1 MKHFFTLMLA
11 MVMST
16 MTAMAT
22 DYTDNLIITVDGGKP
37 TTVNDVKITVTQQE
51 NEKYSFSLKNF
62 SFAGLKVGDIEL
74 NDIEGQEKDGIIT
87 LNVPETNIK
96 VKNPAIGTG
105 TLINTLG
112 GINFSMTAKISNV
125 TNKMYADMTMK
136 AMRQNIKA
144 IYGDENNIITTGINK
159 PQTVTLPNGINA
171 IYNLAGQQVS
181 SMASG
186 NVYIVKTTDG
196 KTKKVVK
203 K

>member
-16 MTAMAT
+16 MAAMAT

-51 NEKYSFSLKNF
+51 NEKYSFSLKDF
-62 SFAGLKVGDIEL
+62 SFAGTKVGDIEL

-87 LNVPETNIK
+87 LNVPETKIK
-96 VKNPAIGTG
+96 IKNPAFGLGT
-105 TLINTLG
+105 TINLFG

-136 AMRQNIKA
+136 AIKQNIKA
-144 IYGDENNIITTGINK
+144 IYGEEKNITTGIK
-159 PQTVTLPNGINA
+159 APQATTKANNA
-171 IYNLAGQQVS
+171 TSIFTLAGQQVS
-181 SMASG
+181 SMTSG

-196 KTKKVVK
+196 KTKKVIK

>member
-62 SFAGLKVGDIEL
+62 SFAGTKVGDIEL

-87 LNVPETNIK
+87 LNVPETKIK
-96 VKNPAIGTG
+96 IKNPALGLGT
-105 TLINTLG
+105 TINLFG

-136 AMRQNIKA
+136 AIKQNIKA
-144 IYGDENNIITTGINK
+144 IYGNEKNITTGIK
-159 PQTVTLPNGINA
+159 APQATTKANNA
-171 IYNLAGQQVS
+171 TSIFTLAGQQVS
-181 SMASG
+181 SMTSG

-196 KTKKVVK
+196 KTKKVIK

>member
-1 MKHFFTLMLA
+1 MLA

-51 NEKYSFSLKNF
+51 NEKYSFSLKDF

-136 AMRQNIKA
+136 AMKQNIKA
-144 IYGDENNIITTGINK
+144 IYGDENNIIATGINK

-181 SMASG
+181 SMTSG

-196 KTKKVVK
+196 KIKKVIK

>member
-16 MTAMAT
+16 MAAMAT

-87 LNVPETNIK
+87 LNVPETKIK
-96 VKNPAIGTG
+96 VKNPAFGIGT
-105 TLINTLG
+105 TINLAG
-112 GINFSMTAKISNV
+112 GINFSMISKISNI

-136 AMRQNIKA
+136 AMGQNIKA
-144 IYGDENNIITTGINK
+144 IYGDEKNITTGIK
-159 PQTVTLPNGINA
+159 APQATTKANNA
-171 IYNLAGQQVS
+171 TSIFTLAGQQVS
-181 SMASG
+181 TMTSG

>member
-22 DYTDNLIITVDGGKP
+22 DYTDNLIVTVDGGNP

-62 SFAGLKVGDIEL
+62 SFAGTKVGDIEL

-87 LNVPETNIK
+87 LNVPETKIK
-96 VKNPAIGTG
+96 IKNPAFGLGT
-105 TLINTLG
+105 TINLFG

-136 AMRQNIKA
+136 AIKQNIKA
-144 IYGDENNIITTGINK
+144 IYGDEKNITTGIK
-159 PQTVTLPNGINA
+159 APQATTKANNA
-171 IYNLAGQQVS
+171 TSIFTLAGQQVS
-181 SMASG
+181 SMTSG

-196 KTKKVVK
+196 KTKKVIK

>member
-1 MKHFFTLMLA
+1 MKQLFTLMLA

-22 DYTDNLIITVDGGKP
+22 DYTDNLIITVEGGKP

-62 SFAGLKVGDIEL
+62 SFAGAKVGDIEL

-87 LNVPETNIK
+87 LNVPETKIK
-96 VKNPAIGTG
+96 IKNPALGIGT
-105 TLINTLG
+105 TINLAG
-112 GINFSMTAKISNV
+112 GINFSMAAKISNV
-125 TNKMYADMTMK
+125 NNKMYADMTMK
-136 AMRQNIKA
+136 AIGQNIKA

-159 PQTVTLPNGINA
+159 PQTVTLPNGINT

-181 SMASG
+181 SMTSG
-186 NVYIVKTTDG
+186 QVYIIKTTDG
-196 KTKKVVK
+196 QTKKVIK

>member
-62 SFAGLKVGDIEL
+62 SFAGMKVGDIEL

-87 LNVPETNIK
+87 LNVPETKIK
-96 VKNPAIGTG
+96 VKNPAFGIGT
-105 TLINTLG
+105 TINLAG

-125 TNKMYADMTMK
+125 NNKMYADMTMK
-136 AMRQNIKA
+136 AMGQNIKA
-144 IYGDENNIITTGINK
+144 IYGDEKNITTGIK
-159 PQTVTLPNGINA
+159 APQATTKANNA
-171 IYNLAGQQVS
+171 TSIFTLAGQQVS
-181 SMASG
+181 SMTSG

>member
-51 NEKYSFSLKNF
+51 NEKYSFSLKDF

-87 LNVPETNIK
+87 LNVPETKIN
-96 VKNPAIGTG
+96 VKNPVGLGT
-105 TLINTLG
+105 TINLFR
-112 GINFSMTAKISNV
+112 GIKFSMTAKISNV

-136 AMRQNIKA
+136 ARKQNIKA
-144 IYGDENNIITTGINK
+144 IYGDEKNITTGISN
-159 PQTVTLPNGINA
+159 LPVDNTNDKVEL
-171 IYNLAGQQVS
+171 YNLQGQRISEAKPGQVVIEKRGGK
-181 SMASG
+181 A
-186 NVYIVKTTDG
+186 VKVL
-196 KTKKVVK
+196 K
-203 K
+203 

>member
-1 MKHFFTLMLA
+1 MKKLFTLLFVIIA
-11 MVMST
+11 SA

-51 NEKYSFSLKNF
+51 NEKYSFSLKDF

-96 VKNPAIGTG
+96 IKNPALGIG
-105 TLINTLG
+105 TLINIK
-112 GINFSMTAKISNV
+112 GIDFSMTAKISNV

-136 AMRQNIKA
+136 AMGQNIKA
-144 IYGDENNIITTGINK
+144 IYGDEKNITTGIK
-159 PQTVTLPNGINA
+159 APQATTKANNA
-171 IYNLAGQQVS
+171 TSIFTLAGQQVS
-181 SMASG
+181 SMTSG

-196 KTKKVVK
+196 KTKKVIK

>member
-16 MTAMAT
+16 MAAMAT

-62 SFAGLKVGDIEL
+62 SFAGQKVGDIEL

-87 LNVPETNIK
+87 LNVPETQIK
-96 VKNPAIGTG
+96 VKNPASGIGT
-105 TLINTLG
+105 TINLFG

-136 AMRQNIKA
+136 AIKQNIKA
-144 IYGDENNIITTGINK
+144 IYGDEKNITTGIK
-159 PQTVTLPNGINA
+159 APQATTKANNA
-171 IYNLAGQQVS
+171 TSIFTLAGQQVS
-181 SMASG
+181 SMTSG

-196 KTKKVVK
+196 KIKKVIK

>member
-51 NEKYSFSLKNF
+51 NEKYSFSLKDF

-105 TLINTLG
+105 TLINMLG

-136 AMRQNIKA
+136 AMKQNIKA
-144 IYGDENNIITTGINK
+144 IYGDENNIIATGINK

-181 SMASG
+181 SMTSG

-196 KTKKVVK
+196 KIKKVIK

>member
-51 NEKYSFSLKNF
+51 NEKYSFSLKDF

-96 VKNPAIGTG
+96 VKNPAFGIGT
-105 TLINTLG
+105 TINAAG
-112 GINFSMTAKISNV
+112 GINFSMTSKISNV

-136 AMRQNIKA
+136 AMGQNIKA
-144 IYGDENNIITTGINK
+144 IYGDEKNITTGIK
-159 PQTVTLPNGINA
+159 VPQATTKANNA
-171 IYNLAGQQVS
+171 TSIFTLAGQQVS
-181 SMASG
+181 SMTSG

-196 KTKKVVK
+196 KTKKVIK

>member
-16 MTAMAT
+16 VTAMAT
-22 DYTDNLIITVDGGKP
+22 DYTDNLIVTVDGGNP
-37 TTVNDVKITVTQQE
+37 TTINDVKITVTQQE

-62 SFAGLKVGDIEL
+62 SFAGTKVGDIEL

-87 LNVPETNIK
+87 LNVPETKIRI
-96 VKNPAIGTG
+96 KNPALGIGT
-105 TLINTLG
+105 TINFLG
-112 GINFSMTAKISNV
+112 GIKFSMTAKISNV

-136 AMRQNIKA
+136 AMAQNIKA
-144 IYGDENNIITTGINK
+144 IYGDEKNITTGIK
-159 PQTVTLPNGINA
+159 APQATTKANNA
-171 IYNLAGQQVS
+171 TSIFTLAGQQIS
-181 SMASG
+181 SMTSG

-196 KTKKVVK
+196 KTKKVIK

>member
-22 DYTDNLIITVDGGKP
+22 DYTDNLIVTVDGGNP

-62 SFAGLKVGDIEL
+62 SFAGTKVGDIEL

-96 VKNPAIGTG
+96 IKNPALGIGT
-105 TLINTLG
+105 TINLLG

-136 AMRQNIKA
+136 AIKQNIKA
-144 IYGDENNIITTGINK
+144 IYGDEKNITTGISN
-159 PQTVTLPNGINA
+159 LPVDNTNDKVEL
-171 IYNLAGQQVS
+171 YNLQGQRISEAKPGQV
-181 SMASG
+181 
-186 NVYIVKTTDG
+186 VIVKKGG
-196 KTKKVVK
+196 KAVKVVK
-203 K
+203 

>member
-16 MTAMAT
+16 MAAMAT

-62 SFAGLKVGDIEL
+62 SFAGTKVGDIEL

-87 LNVPETNIK
+87 LNVPETKIK
-96 VKNPAIGTG
+96 IKNPAFGLGT
-105 TLINTLG
+105 TINLFG

-136 AMRQNIKA
+136 AIKQNIKA
-144 IYGDENNIITTGINK
+144 IYGDEKNITTGIK
-159 PQTVTLPNGINA
+159 APQATTKANNA
-171 IYNLAGQQVS
+171 TSIFTLAGQQVS
-181 SMASG
+181 SMTSG

-196 KTKKVVK
+196 KIKKVIK

>member
-51 NEKYSFSLKNF
+51 NEKYSFSLKKF

>member
-1 MKHFFTLMLA
+1 MLA

-51 NEKYSFSLKNF
+51 NEKYSFSLKDF

-105 TLINTLG
+105 TLINMLG

-136 AMRQNIKA
+136 AMKQNIKA
-144 IYGDENNIITTGINK
+144 IYGDENNIIATGINK

-181 SMASG
+181 SMTSG

-196 KTKKVVK
+196 KTKKVIK

>member
-22 DYTDNLIITVDGGKP
+22 DYTDDLIITVDGGNP

-62 SFAGLKVGDIEL
+62 SFAGTKVGDIEL

-87 LNVPETNIK
+87 LNVPETKIK
-96 VKNPAIGTG
+96 IKNPAFGLGT
-105 TLINTLG
+105 TINRFG

-136 AMRQNIKA
+136 AIKQNIKA
-144 IYGDENNIITTGINK
+144 IYGEEKNITTGIK
-159 PQTVTLPNGINA
+159 APQATTKANNA
-171 IYNLAGQQVS
+171 TSIFTLAGQQVS
-181 SMASG
+181 SMTSG

-196 KTKKVVK
+196 KTKKVIK

>member
-51 NEKYSFSLKNF
+51 NEKYSFSLKDF

-87 LNVPETNIK
+87 LNVPEANIK
-96 VKNPAIGTG
+96 VKNPAFGIGT
-105 TLINTLG
+105 TINAAG
-112 GINFSMTAKISNV
+112 GINFSMTSKISNV

-136 AMRQNIKA
+136 AMGQNIKA
-144 IYGDENNIITTGINK
+144 IYGDEKNITTGIK
-159 PQTVTLPNGINA
+159 TLQATTKANNA
-171 IYNLAGQQVS
+171 TSIFTLAGQQVS
-181 SMASG
+181 SMTSG

-196 KTKKVVK
+196 KTKKVIK

>member
-16 MTAMAT
+16 MAAMAT

-62 SFAGLKVGDIEL
+62 SFAGQKVGDIEL

-87 LNVPETNIK
+87 LNVPETQIK
-96 VKNPAIGTG
+96 VKNPAFGIGT
-105 TLINTLG
+105 TINLFG

-136 AMRQNIKA
+136 AIKQNIKA
-144 IYGDENNIITTGINK
+144 IYGDEKNITTGIK
-159 PQTVTLPNGINA
+159 APQATTKANNA
-171 IYNLAGQQVS
+171 TSIFTLAGQQVS
-181 SMASG
+181 SMTSG

-196 KTKKVVK
+196 KTKKVIK

>member
-51 NEKYSFSLKNF
+51 NEKYSFSLKDF

-96 VKNPAIGTG
+96 VKNPAFGIGT
-105 TLINTLG
+105 TINAAG
-112 GINFSMTAKISNV
+112 GINFSMTSKISNV

-136 AMRQNIKA
+136 AMGQNIKA
-144 IYGDENNIITTGINK
+144 IYGDEKNITTGIK
-159 PQTVTLPNGINA
+159 APQATTKANNA
-171 IYNLAGQQVS
+171 TSIFTLAGQQVS
-181 SMASG
+181 SMTSG

-196 KTKKVVK
+196 KTKKVIK

>member
-1 MKHFFTLMLA
+1 MKKLFTLLFVIIA
-11 MVMST
+11 SA

-22 DYTDNLIITVDGGKP
+22 DYTDNLIVTVDGGNP

-62 SFAGLKVGDIEL
+62 SFAGKKVGDIKL

-96 VKNPAIGTG
+96 IKNPAFGIGT
-105 TLINTLG
+105 TINILG

-136 AMRQNIKA
+136 AIRQNIKA
-144 IYGDENNIITTGINK
+144 IYGDEKNITTGISN
-159 PQTVTLPNGINA
+159 LPVDNTNDKVEL
-171 IYNLAGQQVS
+171 YNLQGQRISEAKPGQV
-181 SMASG
+181 
-186 NVYIVKTTDG
+186 VIVKKGG
-196 KTKKVVK
+196 KAVKVVK
-203 K
+203 

>member
-22 DYTDNLIITVDGGKP
+22 DYTDNLIITVDGGNP

-62 SFAGLKVGDIEL
+62 SFAGTKVGDIEL

-87 LNVPETNIK
+87 LNVPETKIK
-96 VKNPAIGTG
+96 VKNPALGIGT
-105 TLINTLG
+105 TINLLG
-112 GINFSMTAKISNV
+112 GIKFSMTAKISNV

-136 AMRQNIKA
+136 AMAKNIKA
-144 IYGDENNIITTGINK
+144 IYGDEKNITTGIK
-159 PQTVTLPNGINA
+159 APQATTKANNA
-171 IYNLAGQQVS
+171 TSIFTLAGQQVS
-181 SMASG
+181 SMTSG

-196 KTKKVVK
+196 KTKKVIK

>member
-62 SFAGLKVGDIEL
+62 SFAGTKVGDIEL

-96 VKNPAIGTG
+96 IKNPAWGIG
-105 TLINTLG
+105 TLINSLG
-112 GINFSMTAKISNV
+112 GITFSMTAKISNA

-136 AMRQNIKA
+136 AKGQNIKA
-144 IYGDENNIITTGINK
+144 IYGDEKNITTGISN
-159 PQTVTLPNGINA
+159 LPVDNTNDKVEL
-171 IYNLAGQQVS
+171 YNLQGQRISEAKPGQVVIEKRGGK
-181 SMASG
+181 A
-186 NVYIVKTTDG
+186 VKVL
-196 KTKKVVK
+196 K
-203 K
+203 

>member
-1 MKHFFTLMLA
+1 MKHFFTFMLA

-62 SFAGLKVGDIEL
+62 SFAGTKVGDIEL

-87 LNVPETNIK
+87 LNVPETKIK
-96 VKNPAIGTG
+96 VKNPALGIGT
-105 TLINTLG
+105 TINILG
-112 GINFSMTAKISNV
+112 GIKFSMTAKISNV

-136 AMRQNIKA
+136 AMAQNIKA
-144 IYGDENNIITTGINK
+144 IYGEEKNITTGIK
-159 PQTVTLPNGINA
+159 APQATTKANNA
-171 IYNLAGQQVS
+171 TSIFTLAGQQVS
-181 SMASG
+181 SMTSG

-196 KTKKVVK
+196 KTKKVIK

>member
-62 SFAGLKVGDIEL
+62 SFAGQKVGDIEL

-87 LNVPETNIK
+87 LNVPETKIK
-96 VKNPAIGTG
+96 VKNPAFGIGTS
-105 TLINTLG
+105 INFLG
-112 GINFSMTAKISNV
+112 GIKFSMTAKISNV
-125 TNKMYADMTMK
+125 NNKMYADMTMK
-136 AMRQNIKA
+136 AMGQNIKA
-144 IYGDENNIITTGINK
+144 IYGDEKNITTGIK
-159 PQTVTLPNGINA
+159 APQATTKANNA
-171 IYNLAGQQVS
+171 TSIFTLAGQQVS
-181 SMASG
+181 SMTSG

-196 KTKKVVK
+196 KTKKVIK